1 MLKRIIVVA
10 ALLACGGAW
19 AQSSC
24 VVTASAPNYAPYV
37 GQSAACSLDF
47 AGNIRTTAAGGGS
60 VTANQGTA
68 NTVGNGWPVYLEF
81 GGVALPLG
89 QALSAVSIPVVLP
102 ATQITTLTPPA
113 AITNYELETG
123 GNAAIAATGI
133 GAPADAAYSGSGSSS
148 IIAALKGIYAK
159 LAGTLSFISS
169 AQQPTY
175 WASAIG
181 YSPVATA
188 TDMSCMIGSA
198 TKTVTVTNAVMY
210 VNSTTSATQAL
221 YIIKRSTANSGGT
234 PTTLTPTLYESTD
247 SAATA
252 SVVTYGANPTTGTGT
267 AIRYNQITSPVV
279 TSPAVAFSLATF
291 AANGSTVTYQK
302 NIVLHGV
309 AESLCFNYNGAALAG
324 TLLTV
329 AFEWEWTEK

>member
-1 MLKRIIVVA
+1 MDDRLMRNLLPLIALLSFPMLAHSQSASIVVVPT
-10 ALLACGGAW
+10 CG
-19 AQSSC
+19 
-24 VVTASAPNYAPYV
+24 SATYSA
-37 GQSAACSLDF
+37 GQAKPATQDT
-47 AGNIRTTAAGGGS
+47 AGNTCVNPNGGS
-60 VTANQGTA
+60 S
-68 NTVGNGWPVYLEF
+68 
-81 GGVALPLG
+81 GGSTNVVITGPLG
-89 QALSAVSIPVVLP
+89 QALSAASIPVVLP

-133 GAPADAAYSGSGSSS
+133 GVPADAVYSGSGSSS

-188 TDMSCMIGSA
+188 TDMSCMVGSA

-210 VNSTTSATQAL
+210 VNSTTSATQSL

-234 PTTLTPTLYESTD
+234 PTALTPTLYESTD
-247 SAATA
+247 PAATA

-279 TSPAVAFSLATF
+279 ASPAVAFSLATF
-291 AANGSTVTYQK
+291 AANGSTITYQK